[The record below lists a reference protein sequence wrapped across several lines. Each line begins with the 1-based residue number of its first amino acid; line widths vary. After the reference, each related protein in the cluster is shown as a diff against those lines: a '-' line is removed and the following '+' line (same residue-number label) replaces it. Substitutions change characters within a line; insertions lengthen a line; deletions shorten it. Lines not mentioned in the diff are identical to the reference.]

1 MVYHC
6 RKISLLPDN
15 DYEPD
20 TDKDHHV
27 RIYET
32 IAREL
37 SISPEQVKAVAD
49 LLHEGATIPFI
60 ARYRKEAH
68 GSLDEVAVGAI
79 RDRLEQLHELDARRQ
94 AVLKSLEER
103 ELLTGELRDKIESA
117 GSLAVLE
124 DIYLPYR
131 PKRRTRAT
139 MAREKGLEPLAQLLL
154 EQRPGLAPEDAAQAY
169 IDLDKGVEST
179 EAALAGAR
187 DIIAETVSEDATAR
201 AALRDF
207 FSRKAAV
214 SSSVSKGKEEEGAKF
229 RDYFDWSEPA
239 SKAAGHRLLAML
251 RGEAEGILTLHFLPE
266 AEPALDLLRG
276 VFVKNGSPAGQQ
288 VREAVEDGYKRLLAP
303 SLETE
308 LRGTVREAAENE
320 AIGVFARNLR
330 QLLLA
335 SPFGQKRV
343 LAIDP
348 GFRTGCKIV
357 CLDAQGALLH
367 HDLIY
372 VMSPEQQKSAG
383 EKIRALAKTY
393 DAEAIAIGNGTAGRE
408 TESLVRSLQ
417 LPIPVIVVSE
427 SGASVYSASETARKE
442 FPDLDLTVRGAISI
456 GRRLMDPL
464 AELVKIDPKAI
475 GVGQYQHDVDQTA
488 LKKSLTDVVESC
500 VNAVG
505 VELNTASAELLTHV
519 SGLGPALAKA
529 VVTYREANGPFSRR
543 KDVLKVPRL
552 GPKAFELAAG
562 FLRIHGGANPLDG
575 SAVHPESYGIVEGM
589 AKNLGCKVSD
599 LLADPARRRQI
610 DVGQYVTE
618 TVGLPTLKDILAE
631 LEKPGRDPR
640 EAFEAFAFAEGVSS
654 IGDLEPGMR
663 LPGIVTNVTN
673 FGAFVDIGVHQDGL
687 VHISQMADHF
697 VSDPHTVLK
706 VQQKVTVTVLEVD
719 AARKRIALSL
729 RADPQAS
736 QPREQGTPSR
746 NKDAARGGKSG
757 GERKTQGHSGASG
770 DRETGHRPFQDML
783 SRFKKQ

>member
-1 MVYHC
+1 MQVFA
-6 RKISLLPDN
+6 
-15 DYEPD
+15 
-20 TDKDHHV
+20 
-27 RIYET
+27 T
-32 IAREL
+32 IAKEL
-37 SISPEQVKAVAD
+37 GIAPGQVRAVSG
-49 LLHEGATIPFI
+49 LLDEGATIPFI

-68 GSLDEVAVGAI
+68 GSLDEVAVSAV
-79 RDRLEQLHELDARRQ
+79 RDRLEQLRELDSRRQ
-94 AVLKSLEER
+94 AILKSLEER
-103 ELLTGELRDKIESA
+103 ELLTDALRGAVEGA
-117 GSLAVLE
+117 GSLTVLE

-139 MAREKGLEPLAQLLL
+139 MAREKGLEPLAQSLM
-154 EQRPGLAPEDAAQAY
+154 EQQPGFVPEDAAKPFVDAE
-169 IDLDKGVEST
+169 KGVANT
-179 EAALAGAR
+179 EEALAGAR
-187 DIIAETVSEDATAR
+187 DIIAETVSEDAAAR
-201 AALRDF
+201 SAMREF
-207 FSRKAAV
+207 FSRKAVIASAV
-214 SSSVSKGKEEEGAKF
+214 AKGKEEEGAKF
-229 RDYFDWSEPA
+229 RDYFEWTEPA

-251 RGEAEGILTLHFLPE
+251 RGEAEGFLTLRLLPE

-276 VFVKNGSPAGQQ
+276 LFVKNGSPAGQQ

-308 LRGTVREAAENE
+308 LRGALRAAAENE
-320 AIGVFARNLR
+320 AIAVFARNLR

-335 SPFGQKRV
+335 SPLGQKRV

-348 GFRTGCKIV
+348 GFRTGCKVV
-357 CLDAQGALLH
+357 CLDAQGTLLH
-367 HDLIY
+367 HDLIH

-383 EKIRALAKTY
+383 DKIRKLAEAYK
-393 DAEAIAIGNGTAGRE
+393 AEAIAVGNGTAGRE
-408 TESLVRSLQ
+408 TESLVRSLH
-417 LPIPVIVVSE
+417 LPIPVISVSE
-427 SGASVYSASETARKE
+427 SGASVYSASEVARRE
-442 FPDLDLTVRGAISI
+442 FPDLDLTVRGAVSI

-529 VVTYREANGPFSRR
+529 VVAYREANGPFAKR
-543 KDVLKVPRL
+543 KDLQKVPRL
-552 GPKAFELAAG
+552 GPKAFEQAAG
-562 FLRIHGGANPLDG
+562 FLRIRGGANPLDG
-575 SAVHPESYGIVEGM
+575 SAVHPESYGIVESM
-589 AKNLGCKVSD
+589 AKDLGCKVAD

-610 DVGQYVTE
+610 PLDKYVSG

-640 EAFEAFAFAEGVSS
+640 EAFEAFAFAEGVASL
-654 IGDLEPGMR
+654 GDLEVGMR

-687 VHISQMADHF
+687 VHVSQMADHF

-729 RADPQAS
+729 KTNPEAGQ
-736 QPREQGTPSR
+736 
-746 NKDAARGGKSG
+746 ARGAERGGQDGRGKQPQRRSG
-757 GERKTQGHSGASG
+757 IEPGARPDAKRDARRSDRQSDGEAGYK
-770 DRETGHRPFQDML
+770 PFQDML
-783 SRFKKQ
+783 SRFKK